1 MGTRTQYTPFTEQE
15 QEFAAEHCYMIEG
28 FLRKKGYP
36 IDDWYDVVVFRYL
49 LSVKNWFN
57 RPELRKLSFGTIAY
71 KAMWSAIGNEL
82 KKRSNR
88 IQPISLD
95 AELPD
100 SDGACLMDTVTVDN
114 LNYIYVEKE
123 NQMKINYNVELPE
136 KRRIGVK
143 SDEIIALESFLI
155 TKSKNMCFEYDTV
168 EEAKKKAP
176 IVQGYRKKMG
186 HQNMYEVFRSENKL
200 YVVKNGGKA

>member
-1 MGTRTQYTPFTEQE
+1 MGTRTQYTPLTEQE
-15 QEFAAEHCYMIEG
+15 QEFAAENCHVIEN

-49 LSVKNWFN
+49 LSVKIWFS
-57 RPELRKLSFGTIAY
+57 RPELHRLKFSTIAY
-71 KAMWSAIGNEL
+71 KNMWSAIGNEL
-82 KKRSNR
+82 RKRNRR

-100 SDGACLMDTVTVDN
+100 SDGACLMDTVTTDN
-114 LNYIYVEKE
+114 LNYIYVERE

-155 TKSKNMCFEYDTV
+155 TKSKNMCFEYDTI

-176 IVQGYRKKMG
+176 NVQGYRKKMG
-186 HQNMYEVFRSENKL
+186 HQNMYDVFRSENKL